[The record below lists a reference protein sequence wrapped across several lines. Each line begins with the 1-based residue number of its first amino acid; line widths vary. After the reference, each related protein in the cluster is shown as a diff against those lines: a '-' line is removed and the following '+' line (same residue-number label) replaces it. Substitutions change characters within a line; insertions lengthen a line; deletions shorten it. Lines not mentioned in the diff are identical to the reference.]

1 MPDHIGTD
9 NENNGN
15 DDNENDDDDDDGDG
29 DRGMMVI
36 MIKTTGTH
44 QYCHLHDFLPVL
56 VNSAETSVSKRS
68 ETHHK

>member
-36 MIKTTGTH
+36 MIDH
-44 QYCHLHDFLPVL
+44 WYSPILPP
-56 VNSAETSVSKRS
+56 S
-68 ETHHK
+68 